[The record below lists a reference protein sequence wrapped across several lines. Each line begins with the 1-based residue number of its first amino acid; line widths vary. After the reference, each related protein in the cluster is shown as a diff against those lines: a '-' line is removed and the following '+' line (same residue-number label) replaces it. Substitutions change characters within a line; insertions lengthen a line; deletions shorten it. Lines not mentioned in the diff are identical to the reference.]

1 MRFSKLILF
10 VIVMVAGAGLKAQD
24 IHFSQFYLSPLN
36 LNPAMT
42 GAMDCNIRLVANY
55 RNQWASVIQNPY
67 TTYSVSYDQKVPVG
81 RYDFIGFGATF
92 WNDVAGEVNFS
103 TSTAKGS
110 ASYLKRMGGTRKT
123 AHYLVAG
130 VELGF
135 AQRSI
140 DFLLAKWGSQGLNGV
155 YDPNSPSNETSLNS
169 SITFADLGAGLLW
182 YSALRND
189 NSFYVGGAFHHLN
202 SINVSFQDDLNE
214 LYYSRLT
221 FHVGGEINFNGRAGL
236 SPGMIVMS
244 QGPHLQVNSGL
255 SLKFILGSKRD
266 QQAFHIGLW
275 NRVSKQDDGIEG
287 TNSPVLLD
295 ALILSTR
302 FDYQTFSI
310 GFSYD
315 VNVSSLAAASNGSAG
330 PEFAL
335 VYKICQK
342 INRGPNCFRF

>member
-1 MRFSKLILF
+1 M
-10 VIVMVAGAGLKAQD
+10 
-24 IHFSQFYLSPLN
+24 
-36 LNPAMT
+36 
-42 GAMDCNIRLVANY
+42 
-55 RNQWASVIQNPY
+55 
-67 TTYSVSYDQKVPVG
+67 
-81 RYDFIGFGATF
+81 
-92 WNDVAGEVNFS
+92 
-103 TSTAKGS
+103 
-110 ASYLKRMGGTRKT
+110 
-123 AHYLVAG
+123 
-130 VELGF
+130 
-135 AQRSI
+135 
-140 DFLLAKWGSQGLNGV
+140 
-155 YDPNSPSNETSLNS
+155 
-169 SITFADLGAGLLW
+169 
-182 YSALRND
+182 
-189 NSFYVGGAFHHLN
+189 N

-275 NRVSKQDDGIEG
+275 NRVSMQDDGIEG